1 MNKWLKALV
10 PSIVAALV
18 VVFVL
23 MFSGLATSSEL
34 TDNGMVVRTV
44 VGLDANVFAGVLIA
58 AVFIAV
64 LVTSVLIERMK

>member
-23 MFSGLATSSEL
+23 MFSGLATSNL
-34 TDNGMVVRTV
+34 QTDDGLIIRTV
-44 VGLDANVFAGVLIA
+44 VGLDVNIFAGVLIA

-64 LVTSVLIERMK
+64 LVSTVLLERIK